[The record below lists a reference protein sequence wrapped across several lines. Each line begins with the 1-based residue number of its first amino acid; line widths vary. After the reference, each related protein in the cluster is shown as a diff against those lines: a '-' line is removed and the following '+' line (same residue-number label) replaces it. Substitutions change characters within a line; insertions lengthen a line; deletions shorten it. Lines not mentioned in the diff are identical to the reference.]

1 MADHEILLKKYQE
14 LALKVTSKTRKYT
27 LKQKLLDLGV
37 DVDEVSRNG
46 FNQLSPTTVSASV
59 PSLPMFPDELQGIV
73 SIVMQD
79 GSMFIPPPAPFS
91 SSQPQ
96 LLTQPP
102 PSLHGTLEHKVSD
115 NKYSQ
120 GTVVQWLVG
129 RTLIRATPV

>member
-73 SIVMQD
+73 SIAMQD

-91 SSQPQ
+91 SAKLQQPTQ
-96 LLTQPP
+96 LPQ
-102 PSLHGTLEHKVSD
+102 SLPDDSFEDIQGAVVS
-115 NKYSQ
+115 
-120 GTVVQWLVG
+120 WLVN
-129 RTLIRATPV
+129 RTLSIAIMVQYP